1 MDNKLLFVEKIELD
15 ETPHGLNIYDLW
27 TILLSGFW
35 VDRIGIWGE
44 LWDLRWTGI
53 SVCDAE
59 CVCHCLV

>member
-44 LWDLRWTGI
+44 
-53 SVCDAE
+53 
-59 CVCHCLV
+59 